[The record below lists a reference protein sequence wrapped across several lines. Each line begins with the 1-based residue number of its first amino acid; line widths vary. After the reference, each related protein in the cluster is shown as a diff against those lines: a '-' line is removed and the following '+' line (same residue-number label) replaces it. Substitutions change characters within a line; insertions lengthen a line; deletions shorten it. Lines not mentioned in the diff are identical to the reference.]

1 LDPKSELLKK
11 YTIYMKTFKYF
22 LGVLL
27 FVAAVISCTEDELGG
42 LDFVSTT
49 VAPTNLTVLLDVTPD
64 NTGLVTITPNS
75 EGAISYTITLG
86 DETAEPIKVKQ
97 GGNSQHIYAEGNY
110 SVKVVATGI
119 TGLKTEITQPLVVSF
134 KAPENLMVTIEND
147 AAISKQVNVTTTAD
161 YATSFDV
168 YFGEE
173 GNDEPVTANIGEMA
187 SYVYQEAGTY
197 TIRIVAKGAAIE
209 TAEYIEVDFEVTAI
223 LQPLAAALTPSRL
236 EADVVS
242 IFSDAYT
249 NVDVSEWNPG
259 WGQSTVLSP
268 FDVNGD
274 NILRYDYLNYTG
286 IVTSYDN
293 PTNLSAMEYV
303 HFDYWTNDAEQ
314 IAFKIVNTAY
324 ENGDPLKES
333 EVSNT
338 VTEFGKW
345 VSVDIP
351 VTDFTTDM
359 SGITQML
366 FVSSGSTVFID
377 NLYFWKEP
385 SEVVSALLYD
395 DFDGNG
401 NINTWFG
408 DDCGMDNIF
417 TNPFSDINNNS
428 ATVLKYTD
436 AGGTYANVRFDAPSK
451 FDLASNSKF
460 SLKIYVPTSSVTGS
474 QPKQISLKL
483 QDGTAGEPWALQTEI
498 IKTIVFDQWQ
508 TVTFDFATD
517 VTAGQPDPLSR
528 TDFDR
533 VVLQVNG
540 EGNGDTVTAYIDDFN
555 YGVDTGSGGE
565 TSPIVGTW
573 KLAPEEKA
581 LIVGSTAGDTW
592 WFNSIDDLTTR
603 ACIFD
608 DTYVFNADGSFNNVL
623 GADTWLE
630 AWQGT
635 ADACGTP
642 VAPHDGSASATYEYN
657 TAAGT
662 VTINGIGA
670 YLGISKV
677 INDAELTN
685 PVNAPASITY
695 NATLSD
701 NDNIMNL
708 EILVA
713 GGNVWYFKL
722 VREGADTG
730 GGTGTG
736 GSGTQIDFP
745 VDFESSTVDY
755 TLTDFGDNISEL
767 IVDPNDA
774 NNMIVKV
781 IKPTSAPLWAGTTIG
796 TDAGFATN
804 IPITLT
810 NSKMTVRVW
819 SPDAG
824 TPIRLKIEDANDATH
839 TCETEVNTTVAGG
852 WETLEFDFTN
862 QAPGT
867 ELLSVGL
874 SNGWVYNKASIFF
887 NFGTDG
893 ATAGEKTYYFDDV
906 LFIQ

>member
-1 LDPKSELLKK
+1 
-11 YTIYMKTFKYF
+11 MKTFKYF
-22 LGVLL
+22 LSILL
-27 FVAAVISCTEDELGG
+27 FVTAVISCNEDELGS
-42 LDFVSTT
+42 LDFVSTA

-75 EGAISYTITLG
+75 EGAVSYTITLG
-86 DETAEPIKVKQ
+86 DDTAEAVTIKQ
-97 GGNSQHIYAEGNY
+97 GENIQHVYAEGDY
-110 SVKVVATGI
+110 VMKVVAIGI
-119 TGLKTEITQPLVVSF
+119 TGLKTELVKPFAVSF
-134 KAPENLMVTIEND
+134 DPPEFVVFPVPVNDKAT
-147 AAISKQVNVTTTAD
+147 SKQVNVKVLAEEVKN
-161 YATSFDV
+161 AISFDV
-168 YFGEE
+168 YFGEVA
-173 GNDEPVTANIGEMA
+173 DETPVTKTVGDEA
-187 SYVYQEAGTY
+187 SHVYTEPGLY
-197 TIRIVAKGAAIE
+197 TIKIVLKGAAIE
-209 TAEYIEVDFEVTAI
+209 TVEYIIEDFEVTEI
-223 LQPLAAALTPSRL
+223 LQPLTAALTPSRL
-236 EADVVS
+236 EANVVS

-249 NVDVSEWNPG
+249 NVAVSEWNPG
-259 WGQSTVLSP
+259 WGQSTVLSS
-268 FDVNGD
+268 FDVDGD
-274 NILRYDYLNYTG
+274 NILKYDYLNYTG

-293 PTNLSAMEYV
+293 PTDLSAMEYV
-303 HFDYWTNDAEQ
+303 HFDYWTNEGTQ
-314 IAFKIVNTAY
+314 VAFKIVNTSQPD
-324 ENGDPLKES
+324 GDPLKES
-333 EVSNT
+333 EVVT
-338 VTEFGKW
+338 LTTEFGKW
-345 VSVDIP
+345 VSVDIAL
-351 VTDFTTDM
+351 TDFTTDM
-359 SGITQML
+359 SGVTQ
-366 FVSSGSTVFID
+366 FVISSTGETVFMD
-377 NLYFWKEP
+377 NIYFWKEP

-395 DFDGNG
+395 DFEGNG
-401 NINTWFG
+401 NIDTWFG

-417 TNPFSDINNNS
+417 TNQFSDINNNS

-451 FDLASNSKF
+451 FDLASDSKF
-460 SLKIYVPTSSVTGS
+460 SLKIYVPTSSVSGT

-483 QDGTAGEPWALQTEI
+483 QDGTASEPWVLQTEI

-517 VTAGQPDPLSR
+517 VTAGQPDPLNR

-555 YGVDTGSGGE
+555 YGIDTGSGGGG
-565 TSPIVGTW
+565 TSPIEGTW

-581 LIVGSTAGDTW
+581 LLVGSTAGDIW
-592 WFNSIDDLTTR
+592 WFNSIEDLTTR

-623 GADTWLE
+623 GSDTWLE

-685 PVNAPASITY
+685 PANAPASITY
-695 NATLSD
+695 NVTLSD
-701 NDNIMNL
+701 NDNTMNL
-708 EILVA
+708 EILVG

-722 VREGADTG
+722 VRDGVITPPPP
-730 GGTGTG
+730 
-736 GSGTQIDFP
+736 SNGTQIDFP

-755 TLTDFGDNISEL
+755 TLTDFGGNASSV

-774 NNMIVKV
+774 NNMLAKV
-781 IKPTSAPLWAGTTIG
+781 IKTNTAATWAGTTIG

-804 IPITLT
+804 IPITLI
-810 NSKMTVRVW
+810 NSKMSVRVW
-819 SPDAG
+819 SPEAG
-824 TPIRLKIEDANDATH
+824 TPIRLKIEDSNDVTH
-839 TCETEVNTTVAGG
+839 TCETETNTTVVG
-852 WETLEFDFTN
+852 WETIEFDFAN

-874 SNGWVYNKASIFF
+874 SFGWVYNKASIFF